1 MKPSILSR
9 LLFPSLLLTSVAHA
23 ASYPAPVEGDW
34 VIRDFQFHS
43 GETLPETRLHYYTVG
58 ASTGQP
64 VLILHGTNGSGTGFL
79 NDAFGAEM
87 FGAGQP
93 LDAASHYIIL
103 PDSLGSGKSSK
114 PSDGLR
120 AKFPHYTYDDQVRAQ
135 YRLVTEHLGVRHLNL
150 VTGISMG
157 GMHAWMWGVMYP
169 DAMDVLVPLA
179 SMPVEV
185 AGRNWMMRRMLID
198 TIRNDPEWNGGNY
211 TSQPRAFRQAQ
222 VYFGL
227 ATSGG
232 TQALYRA
239 APTQEKADQYID
251 RQMAQRAGAG
261 ADAND
266 TLYAYEASR
275 GYNPSPDL
283 ERIRA
288 RVLAVNS
295 GDDER
300 NPPELG
306 VMEREIKRIK
316 NGRYILIPASS
327 ETRGH
332 ATTGSAK
339 LWKRYLQEALVSQE

>member
-1 MKPSILSR
+1 MA
-9 LLFPSLLLTSVAHA
+9 V
-23 ASYPAPVEGDW
+23 V
-34 VIRDFQFHS
+34 
-43 GETLPETRLHYYTVG
+43 RLHYATVG
-58 ASTGQP
+58 APTGQP
-64 VLILHGTNGSGTGFL
+64 VVILHGSNGSGAGFL
-79 NDAFGAEM
+79 NEGFAGELFGP
-87 FGAGQP
+87 GQP
-93 LDAASHYIIL
+93 LDASTHYIIM

-135 YRLVTEHLGVRHLNL
+135 YRLETEHLGIQRIRVVIGN
-150 VTGISMG
+150 SMG
-157 GMHAWMWGVMYP
+157 GMHAWMWGVKYP

-198 TIRNDPEWNGGNY
+198 AIRSDPEWNGGNY

-239 APTQEKADQYID
+239 APTQAKADDYID
-251 RQMAQRAGAG
+251 RQLSIRAGG
-261 ADAND
+261 DAND
-266 TLYAYEASR
+266 VLYTYEASR

-283 ERIRA
+283 EKIHA
-288 RVLAVNS
+288 RVLAINS
-295 GDDER
+295 ADDER

-306 VMEREIKRIK
+306 IMDREIKRVK
-316 NGRYILIPASS
+316 NGRYVLIPTGP

-332 ATTGSAK
+332 GTTGSAK
-339 LWKRYLQEALVSQE
+339 LWKRYLAETLTSQE